1 MKKKENDSDVNVE
14 EYLEN
19 WLDKFIERLVYKKAL
34 DKAIGVA
41 IVGAFDDPIIE
52 QNTPDLTPLEFIQ
65 SWAEMFNTPEL
76 KPCPFCGGSPVFSE
90 NKENETLPQSWC
102 ILCLDRKCPL
112 DTMTLDYPSK
122 QEAAKAW
129 NTRGNNE

>member
-52 QNTPDLTPLEFIQ
+52 QNTPELTPLEFIQ

-76 KPCPFCGGSPVFSE
+76 KPCPFCGSSPCFFEYQQKDTSSFWVV
-90 NKENETLPQSWC
+90 
-102 ILCLDRKCPL
+102 KCANYNCPINIV
-112 DTMTLDYPSK
+112 TFRYPNK

-129 NTRGNNE
+129 NTRRN